1 LRPAPVCQ
9 LRLWDARAP
18 SGRAPRFQPF
28 ACGFNLLLDNLEQT
42 RNINQS
48 QQRCGATGALVQ
60 TGMTDMLAAL
70 FSLFFLLS
78 FWIAGSL
85 AAQELYYN
93 RDNIMR
99 ALSGRGGV
107 RRV

>member
-1 LRPAPVCQ
+1 
-9 LRLWDARAP
+9 
-18 SGRAPRFQPF
+18 
-28 ACGFNLLLDNLEQT
+28 
-42 RNINQS
+42 
-48 QQRCGATGALVQ
+48 
-60 TGMTDMLAAL
+60 MTDMLAAL

-99 ALSGRGGV
+99 ALSGCGGV